1 MTDDELKALVASLA
15 VDSKSLH
22 EAQRVTDEQM
32 KRTEELVA
40 SLAIA
45 QQESTRKLDKL
56 GELYGN
62 VGKNQGDVAEEFF
75 LNSLLK
81 DNHLGSVHFDDV
93 TTNMGRHRGQI
104 QEEYDLVMT
113 NGDAIGIVE
122 VKYKAHENDLDKLDR
137 KMQNFKKLFPIYQN
151 YKQYG
156 AIASFHINDKA
167 KREALNRG
175 YFVLQRSGDLVHTES
190 GEHLTVL

>member
-1 MTDDELKALVASLA
+1 MLELSALTVGENNMTDDELKALAASLA
-15 VDSKSLH
+15 VDSKNLH
-22 EAQRVTDEQM
+22 EAQRVTDEKM
-32 KRTEELVA
+32 KLNAIAQKVNEELIA

-62 VGKNQGDVAEEFF
+62 VGKNQSDVAEEFF

-81 DNHLGSVHFDDV
+81 DNHLGSVYFDDV

-104 QEEYDLVMT
+104 QEEY
-113 NGDAIGIVE
+113 
-122 VKYKAHENDLDKLDR
+122 DLDKLDR

-156 AIASFHINDKA
+156 TPSM
-167 KREALNRG
+167 ALLLHSILMTKPKEK
-175 YFVLQRSGDLVHTES
+175 F
-190 GEHLTVL
+190 